1 LTVPTAMDPTSMDRA
16 AILDG
21 VSRVF
26 AEHLSMNEI
35 TESTHLFR
43 DLELDSLQQLT
54 LVVEIENR
62 FRIRFD
68 EGDESGIETVCD
80 LVDLV
85 ASRLA
90 AS

>member
-1 LTVPTAMDPTSMDRA
+1 MEMEMERP
-16 AILDG
+16 AILEG

-26 AEHLSMNEI
+26 AEHLSIPEV

-54 LVVEIENR
+54 LVVELENR

-68 EGDESGIETVCD
+68 EGDESGIETVSD
-80 LVDLV
+80 IVNLV
-85 ASRLA
+85 ARRLGA
-90 AS
+90 P

>member
-1 LTVPTAMDPTSMDRA
+1 MERT
-16 AILDG
+16 AILEG

-26 AEHLSMNEI
+26 AEHLAIREVS
-35 TESTHLFR
+35 ESTHLFR

-54 LVVEIENR
+54 LVVEIENH
-62 FRIRFD
+62 FRVRFD
-68 EGDESGIETVCD
+68 EGDETGIETVSD

-90 AS
+90 S

>member
-1 LTVPTAMDPTSMDRA
+1 MAPMDLNRA
-16 AILDG
+16 AILEG

-26 AEHLSMNEI
+26 DEHLSIREVS
-35 TESTHLFR
+35 ESTHLFR

-68 EGDESGIETVCD
+68 EGDESGIETVAD

-85 ASRLA
+85 ASRLG
-90 AS
+90 ASGAVAP

>member
-1 LTVPTAMDPTSMDRA
+1 MELERA
-16 AILDG
+16 AILEG
-21 VSRVF
+21 VTQIF
-26 AEHLSMNEI
+26 AEHLAIGEV

-68 EGDESGIETVCD
+68 GGDESGIETVCD
-80 LVDLV
+80 IVNVV
-85 ASRLA
+85 ARRLRD
-90 AS
+90 

>member
-1 LTVPTAMDPTSMDRA
+1 MERA
-16 AILDG
+16 EILEG
-21 VSRVF
+21 VSLVF
-26 AEHLSMNEI
+26 SEHLAIREV

-62 FRIRFD
+62 FRVRFD
-68 EGDESGIETVCD
+68 DGDETGVETVAD

-85 ASRLA
+85 ARRLESA
-90 AS
+90 ERS